1 MTTPLSKAKRTATL
15 GGRLGIGGSLPQ
27 PRHSLEKSFQPD
39 VVMVYGIALEELKA
53 GELDLA
59 DPEFPILVAAAL
71 SNGRAHDE
79 IS

>member
-1 MTTPLSKAKRTATL
+1 
-15 GGRLGIGGSLPQ
+15 
-27 PRHSLEKSFQPD
+27 LEESFQPD